1 MKHGSFE
8 NMDEFFRKNLGAARR
23 RPVPPEV
30 LKNFSWEV
38 EMKIRHQ
45 LENPPKPRAARIF
58 SPVWA
63 PVCAVLILSL
73 VLVPHFPQGFH
84 AVYPVNISEIS
95 SEIAA
100 MREMGV
106 WTEEDENAVTGT
118 ETGLSDI
125 EASLGSKGF

>member
-8 NMDEFFRKNLGAARR
+8 RMEDFFRKNLGASHRNI
-23 RPVPPEV
+23 VPPEV

-38 EMKIRHQ
+38 ELKIRQ
-45 LENPPKPRAARIF
+45 KLENPPKPRAARIF

-63 PVCAVLILSL
+63 PIGAALILFL
-73 VLVPHFPQGFH
+73 VLAPHFPQGFGPTRP
-84 AVYPVNISEIS
+84 ANISEIS
-95 SEIAA
+95 IEIAA

-106 WTEEDENAVTGT
+106 WTEEDESAVAGA

-125 EASLGSKGF
+125 EAGLV